1 MDEHLLRITPAAG
14 QKPDVA
20 DLTASTQRSCRRALG
35 RWLARRPAGDLR
47 HLYLVVPGE
56 TCQAGQV
63 AEPLDP
69 RDHLREA
76 VEH

>member
-35 RWLARRPAGDLR
+35 RWLARRPAGDLP
-47 HLYLVVPGE
+47 HL
-56 TCQAGQV
+56 
-63 AEPLDP
+63 
-69 RDHLREA
+69 
-76 VEH
+76 